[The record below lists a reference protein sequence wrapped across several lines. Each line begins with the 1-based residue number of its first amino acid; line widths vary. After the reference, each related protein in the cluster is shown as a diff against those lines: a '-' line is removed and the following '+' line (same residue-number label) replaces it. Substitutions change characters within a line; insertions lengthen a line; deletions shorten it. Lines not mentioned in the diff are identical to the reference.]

1 MTSLVVRAAIGLLA
15 TVAIALAARRAR
27 SLSRSGAL
35 AAVVV
40 GTAAVAAGWGWGTLL
55 FIYFVLSTLLSRAGA
70 AEKAARTAGILEKGG
85 ARDATQAIANG
96 GVFALCALGTL
107 AAAPATAPG
116 LAAAAAGA
124 LASATPGTT
133 ATH

>member
-40 GTAAVAAGWGWGTLL
+40 GTAAVAAGWGWGALL
-55 FIYFVLSTLLSRAGA
+55 FLYFVLSTLLSRAGA
-70 AEKAARTAGILEKGG
+70 AEKAARTAGIVEKGG
-85 ARDATQAIANG
+85 ARDATQVIANG
-96 GVFALCALGTL
+96 GRVAPFRLGN
-107 AAAPATAPG
+107 PG
-116 LAAAAAGA
+116 A
-124 LASATPGTT
+124 ASADPPG
-133 ATH
+133 